1 MGMEHLWND
10 NWQGKNEFGEI
21 ADPMPH
27 FPSYIPH
34 DLMTWPAIE
43 KPDTDRLRW
52 HSLLLVIT
60 PVCLHCLELCWLCD
74 FYDWTLH
81 HTVLLKSVNG
91 FEEVRLTAAQWDA
104 CYSHR
109 GFYIHYCVSKWC
121 SGPIHI
127 SKLVLVI
134 HAQTHTGLH
143 GSSFN
148 KIWNLWQTDGI
159 RQYQI
164 SCQGIQQF
172 STDEMETDR
181 CTDGHG
187 EAKSC

>member
-1 MGMEHLWND
+1 MSMEHLWNV

-34 DLMTWPAIE
+34 DLACDGNTRHWPPE
-43 KPDTDRLRW
+43 TW
-52 HSLLLVIT
+52 HSLLLVIM

-74 FYDWTLH
+74 FYDWMLH
-81 HTVLLKSVNG
+81 HTVLLKYVNG
-91 FEEVRLTAAQWDA
+91 SGEVRRTAAQWDA
-104 CYSHR
+104 CYSQK
-109 GFYIHYCVSKWC
+109 GSYIHYCVSKSC
-121 SGPIHI
+121 SGPLNI

-134 HAQTHTGLH
+134 HAQTHTGVH

-159 RQYQI
+159 SQYQI

-181 CTDGHG
+181 QMYWW
-187 EAKSC
+187 AWRS